1 MAAHCRCKAI
11 TCLYLPII
19 VSWKA
24 SLSAALKAVAY
35 VAPTMTVCNSFC
47 LQHPCLIIF
56 GITVLIP
63 ISQNRGQ
70 QDKAYWWKYSLLDIA
85 GPTLKHRRFYVCYYS
100 FLFIRGS
107 AMEAHITPSDKVSF
121 KLYLNP
127 ITKWNIL
134 QITRPSMCRLH

>member
-63 ISQNRGQ
+63 ISQNRGFQ
-70 QDKAYWWKYSLLDIA
+70 TPQSNEGSKTRLIDESIAY
-85 GPTLKHRRFYVCYYS
+85 
-100 FLFIRGS
+100 
-107 AMEAHITPSDKVSF
+107 
-121 KLYLNP
+121 
-127 ITKWNIL
+127 
-134 QITRPSMCRLH
+134 